1 MKLWKDAISGIYKV
15 RFTVDCQPSECD
27 ACKAGTKHTKHTKR
41 FQKNLGKVKGQAEQL
56 ALEVIKETK
65 ARANGTYIPTL
76 KELRQDWLVANAA
89 EVSIGHWNNVNT
101 WDSQGLDKFKIDR
114 LTNEVVEL
122 ARGKFRAGKGRAGE
136 TRSDA
141 TVAGWMRNLNLL
153 LNWAI
158 ARKAITTKPYD
169 IAIPKP
175 QKNPKKILPVALV
188 KAWVE
193 CVDRHARNPQ
203 VGTATRLM
211 AGLGLRESEALG
223 ARWEWMDWEAH
234 TYTPGRIVG
243 RKFVTKGKTAVPV
256 DVPGWLY
263 DHLLQLRGEQ
273 IRLGLIL
280 PWKTLKDG
288 TEIPHPAT
296 FTRAAMRA
304 ANAEM
309 KTPGVTAH
317 RLRGTWITHL
327 LRRKTPLR
335 EVQEMAR
342 HAEESTTNSYYELAS
357 EVRKEAQEGLAQDM
371 GFGAS

>member
-1 MKLWKDAISGIYKV
+1 MKLWKDKDGIYKV
-15 RFTVDCQPSECD
+15 RFTVDCLPPECD
-27 ACKAGTKHTKHTKR
+27 ACRAGKPHTKHTKR
-41 FQKNLGKVKGQAEQL
+41 YQKNLGKVKGQAEAR
-56 ALEVIKETK
+56 ALEIVNETK
-65 ARANGTYIPTL
+65 ARANGSYVPTL
-76 KELRQDWLVANAA
+76 KELRRDWLAVNAS

-136 TRSDA
+136 KRSDA
-141 TVAGWMRNLNLL
+141 TVAGWMRTLNLL
-153 LNWAI
+153 MGFAI
-158 ARKAITTKPYD
+158 ARKILFSKPYD
-169 IAIPKP
+169 IAIPRP
-175 QKNPKKILPVALV
+175 QKKPKKILPVAMV

-193 CVDRHARNPQ
+193 CVDRHTRNPQ

-223 ARWEWMDWEAH
+223 ARWEWMDWEAR

-243 RKFVTKGKTAVPV
+243 RKFITKGKTAVPV
-256 DVPGWLY
+256 DVPAWLFDY
-263 DHLLQLRGEQ
+263 LLELRGETP
-273 IRLGLIL
+273 RMGLII

-304 ANAEM
+304 ANVEM

-342 HAEESTTNSYYELAS
+342 HAEESTTNSYYEIDS
-357 EVRKEAQEGLAQDM
+357 EIRKEAQEGLAQEM

>member
-1 MKLWKDAISGIYKV
+1 
-15 RFTVDCQPSECD
+15 
-27 ACKAGTKHTKHTKR
+27 
-41 FQKNLGKVKGQAEQL
+41 
-56 ALEVIKETK
+56 
-65 ARANGTYIPTL
+65 
-76 KELRQDWLVANAA
+76 
-89 EVSIGHWNNVNT
+89 
-101 WDSQGLDKFKIDR
+101 
-114 LTNEVVEL
+114 
-122 ARGKFRAGKGRAGE
+122 
-136 TRSDA
+136 
-141 TVAGWMRNLNLL
+141 MRTMNLL
-153 LNWAI
+153 INWAI
-158 ARKAITTKPYD
+158 TRKAIAAKPYD

-175 QKNPKKILPVALV
+175 QKNPKKILPVAMV

-223 ARWEWMDWEAH
+223 ARWEWMDWEAR

-243 RKFVTKGKTAVPV
+243 RKFITKGKTAVPV

-263 DHLLQLRGEQ
+263 DHLLELRGEQ

-280 PWKTLKDG
+280 PWKMLDDE
-288 TEIPHPAT
+288 TEIPHPST

-304 ANAEM
+304 ANVEM

-342 HAEESTTNSYYELAS
+342 HAEESTTNSYYEIAS